1 MDYSEIYYETVY
13 GCYPHESEEPKRNTQ
28 KVFDYLIDNG
38 YTSRAIMYLMDF
50 FEPNEEGFLRV
61 DELPDILWEESLI
74 KRNVFYYHPALQIR
88 SKAPSFNPVTGK
100 TTATRF
106 YLEMRIKF
114 SKSDL
119 MDYIRKAIKIP
130 VALYD
135 DKRDIGSVKFL
146 LDKYK
151 NINVVEPLDFVLYLA
166 DHLRQSDQMVVSILD
181 ISQAEQAVYEQCSKM
196 VLELAVKKANQIVW
210 R

>member
-13 GCYPHESEEPKRNTQ
+13 GCYPHESEEPRRNTQ

-38 YTSRAIMYLMDF
+38 YNSQAIMYLMDF
-50 FEPNEEGFLRV
+50 FEPNKEGYLHIE
-61 DELPDILWEESLI
+61 ELPDMLWENSLI
-74 KRNVFYYHPALQIR
+74 KRNVFYYHPELQIR
-88 SKAPSFNPVTGK
+88 PKAPSFDPATGK
-100 TTATRF
+100 TTATEF

-114 SKSDL
+114 SERDL
-119 MDYIRKAIKIP
+119 MDYIRKSIKMP

-166 DHLRQSDQMVVSILD
+166 DHLRQSEQMIVSILD
-181 ISQAEQAVYEQCSKM
+181 ISQAEQAVYEQCTRM
-196 VLELAVKKANQIVW
+196 VPEMTVKKANQIVW

>member
-1 MDYSEIYYETVY
+1 
-13 GCYPHESEEPKRNTQ
+13 
-28 KVFDYLIDNG
+28 
-38 YTSRAIMYLMDF
+38 
-50 FEPNEEGFLRV
+50 
-61 DELPDILWEESLI
+61 
-74 KRNVFYYHPALQIR
+74 
-88 SKAPSFNPVTGK
+88 
-100 TTATRF
+100 
-106 YLEMRIKF
+106 
-114 SKSDL
+114 